1 MPKDEECLIELY
13 HTCKSILFKHGGDP
27 EAAKKYIRQLFS
39 EADEKYRD
47 ETHEMFLKAIDLIH
61 DLEKKKAANPHADQ
75 SKGLTAQNTAGTGRC
90 GDYTTAPRQIQG
102 EI

>member
-1 MPKDEECLIELY
+1 MPTDEKCLIELY

-90 GDYTTAPRQIQG
+90 GDYTTAPRQTQG
-102 EI
+102 GI